1 MRNLLLGLSATLVTL
16 PAWAD
21 DFTTPLNVTAAT
33 IYSEGASV
41 TYRAA
46 VDLPAGS
53 HRVLLPYDLSGYNFT
68 PPQLK
73 VSDGVSIGAINY
85 LADVTYDQDA
95 LLSPA
100 QAKAKAAVEAAEDAI
115 TKKQAETR
123 TVNLQLAA
131 LDTQMGFL
139 KSVSGGELTNA
150 DPAQVRA
157 LAQMVRDEAEA
168 AIARRLELEQQS
180 RDLNK
185 ELRDL
190 NDDLVE
196 AERLFA
202 RLSPPAG
209 QGGMM
214 AVSVEVAEAMT
225 ASFEVARIVDSARWS
240 VDYDF
245 RLTYGDDPSLTVE
258 RKVVVEQVTGQA
270 WSNID
275 LVLST
280 ANPFSQSAPSDAG
293 RNLATIYEDAPVS
306 SFTSGGSMVAEADMA
321 LSKAVIVEQP
331 SIMASAQFDGLS
343 LRYVYPRKVTLDSNE
358 TAQLV
363 LDSFDLPVDTSLLA
377 IPRRDETA
385 FVMAAITNNTSE
397 PLLPGMASYYRD
409 GAFIGR
415 SNFELIPAGAE
426 TDLPFGAMEGV
437 RLTYTSLRQETG
449 DSGIITTS
457 NTRED
462 VVEFSIEN
470 LTGKP
475 QEVRALYALPY
486 SQQEDLEV
494 STRIRPNPSEID
506 VDDVRGVAAW
516 DMTVEPGETQT
527 VRLTTSLSW
536 PKEFILNWAQ

>member
-46 VDLPAGS
+46 VDLPAGR
-53 HRVLLPYDLSGYNFT
+53 HRVLLPYDLAGYNFT

-100 QAKAKAAVEAAEDAI
+100 QTKAKAAVKAAKDAI
-115 TKKQAETR
+115 TEKQAEVR

-131 LDTQMGFL
+131 LDTQAGFL
-139 KSVSGGELTNA
+139 KSISGGELANA

-168 AIARRLELEQQS
+168 AIVRRLELEQSS

-185 ELRDL
+185 ELSEL

-214 AVSVEVAEAMT
+214 AVSVEVAEAMA

-245 RLTYGDDPSLTVE
+245 RLTYGDDPSLTIE
-258 RKVVVEQVTGQA
+258 RKVVVEQGTGQA
-270 WSNID
+270 WSDID

-306 SFTSGGSMVAEADMA
+306 SFTAGGRMVEKADMGVVE
-321 LSKAVIVEQP
+321 AVLMEQP
-331 SIMASAQFDGLS
+331 SIAASAQFDGLS
-343 LRYVYPRKVTLDSNE
+343 LRYVYPRKVSLDSSE
-358 TAQLV
+358 TVQLV
-363 LDSFDLPVDTSLLA
+363 LDSFELPVNTSLLA

-385 FVMAAITNNTSE
+385 FVMAAITNDTEE

-415 SNFELIPAGAE
+415 SDFALIPAGAE

-437 RLTYTSLRQETG
+437 RLTYTALRQETG

-462 VVEFSIEN
+462 VVEFAIEN
-470 LTGKP
+470 LTDRS

-486 SQQEDLEV
+486 SQQEDLVV
-494 STRIRPNPSEID
+494 STRIRPNPSETD
-506 VDDVRGVAAW
+506 VDDIRGVAAW
-516 DMTVEPGETQT
+516 DMTLEPGETRT

-536 PKEFILNWAQ
+536 PKDFILNWAQ

>member
-1 MRNLLLGLSATLVTL
+1 MRNLLLGLSASFIAL

-21 DFTTPLNVTAAT
+21 DFTAPLNVTAAT

-73 VSDGVSIGAINY
+73 VSDGVTIGAINY
-85 LADVTYDQDA
+85 LDNVTYDQDA

-100 QAKAKAAVEAAEDAI
+100 QAQAKAAVEAAKDAI
-115 TKKQAETR
+115 TAKQIETR

-131 LDTQMGFL
+131 LDTQTGFL
-139 KSVSGGELTNA
+139 KSVSGGELANA
-150 DPAQVRA
+150 DPVQLRA
-157 LAQMVRDEAEA
+157 LAQMLRDEAEA
-168 AIARRLELEQQS
+168 TIVRRLELEQQS

-185 ELRDL
+185 DLRDL
-190 NDDLVE
+190 NDDLAE

-214 AVSVEVAEAMT
+214 AISVEVAAPVS
-225 ASFEVARIVDSARWS
+225 ASFEVARIVDNAHWS

-245 RLTYGDDPSLTVE
+245 RLAYGDDPTLTVE
-258 RKVVVEQVTGQA
+258 RKVVVEQGTGQA
-270 WSNID
+270 WSDID

-293 RNLATIYEDAPVS
+293 RNLATIYKNAPVAKLS
-306 SFTSGGSMVAEADMA
+306 STARMASGADMA
-321 LSKAVIVEQP
+321 MAEPVMVEEAV
-331 SIMASAQFDGLS
+331 IMASAQFDGLS
-343 LRYVYPRKVTLDSNE
+343 LRYVYPRKVTLENNE
-358 TAQLV
+358 TVQLV
-363 LDSFDLPVDTSLLA
+363 LDSFDLPVKTSLLA

-385 FVMAAITNNTSE
+385 FVMAAITNDTGE

-415 SNFELIPAGAE
+415 SDIALIPAGAE

-437 RLTYTSLRQETG
+437 RLTYTDCGR
-449 DSGIITTS
+449 
-457 NTRED
+457 
-462 VVEFSIEN
+462 
-470 LTGKP
+470 KP
-475 QEVRALYALPY
+475 A
-486 SQQEDLEV
+486 
-494 STRIRPNPSEID
+494 T
-506 VDDVRGVAAW
+506 AASSPPATPARMW
-516 DMTVEPGETQT
+516 WSSRSRT
-527 VRLTTSLSW
+527 
-536 PKEFILNWAQ
+536 